1 MTYYTAPAILSQRV
15 TIDKIREAVCQ
26 YFQLEEDKLKSGLR
40 QSEYAYGRHLIRYIA
55 YNKIK
60 MDKSEIARKL
70 NIEHTTVINSVKRIE
85 DKISINPEFDKD
97 IHWVFFLSKQI

>member
-26 YFQLEEDKLKSGLR
+26 YFQLDESKLKSGLR
-40 QSEYAYGRHLIRYIA
+40 QSEYAYGRHLVRYIA
-55 YNKIK
+55 YSKMK

-70 NIEHTTVINSVKRIE
+70 NIDHATVINSIKRIE
-85 DKISINPEFDKD
+85 DKISIDPEFDKD
-97 IHWVFFLSKQI
+97 IHRVFLLSKRV

>member
-26 YFQLEEDKLKSGLR
+26 YFQLDEDKLKSGLR
-40 QSEYAYGRHLIRYIA
+40 QSEYAYGRHLVRYIA
-55 YNKIK
+55 YYKLK

-70 NIEHTTVINSVKRIE
+70 NIDHATVINSIKRIE
-85 DKISINPEFDKD
+85 DKISIDPDFKQD
-97 IHWVFFLSKQI
+97 IHWVFLLSKQI